1 MERKLWLAIK
11 DKDYSSKRVNDE
23 IAGIRKML
31 PYIESF
37 QAFFESNYV
46 IDTNSY
52 AVISKYERLQELF
65 EAGAGSNTSVFLFC
79 KN

>member
-11 DKDYSSKRVNDE
+11 DKDYNNKRVNDE

-37 QAFFESNYV
+37 QAFSDNNYV
-46 IDTNSY
+46 IDTNNYS
-52 AVISKYERLQELF
+52 VISKHERLQELY
-65 EAGAGSNTSVFLFC
+65 EAGADSNTSVLLFC

>member
-11 DKDYSSKRVNDE
+11 DKDYNSKKVNDE

-37 QAFFESNYV
+37 QAFFENNYV
-46 IDTNSY
+46 IDTNNYS
-52 AVISKYERLQELF
+52 VISKHERLLELY
-65 EAGAGSNTSVFLFC
+65 EAGADNNTSVLLFC